1 MNIASGSLTNQF
13 RRISYPQDRVAALC
27 LATISGVILFGLTAA
42 WPSWTHDGMI
52 HLHRIRALAD
62 ALRAGVIF
70 PRWFPDYTFGYGYP
84 ALNYYAPGSYYP
96 PALLHLAG
104 LDIVLSLR
112 LSLTLGFALSAWWMF
127 QLSRLYVSLWPAIV
141 GVICFQFFPYR
152 MIDLFVRGAFPEFT
166 AFIWLPLIATRA
178 VWLGRALTAVGWVVV
193 FVLLSL
199 AAKGSHALRRR
210 QDSDSPTGWRY
221 WPLAAWFAA
230 GRSSW
235 WPPRASLRARG
246 M

>member
-1 MNIASGSLTNQF
+1 MSRIFHTAGRSATWYLRDFKSLFINISSGSLTNQF

-112 LSLTLGFALSAWWMF
+112 LSLTVGFALSASWMF
-127 QLSRLYVSLWPAIV
+127 HLSRLYVSLWPAIV

-152 MIDLFVRGAFPEFT
+152 MIDLFVRGHSPNSP
-166 AFIWLPLIATRA
+166 PLYGCR
-178 VWLGRALTAVGWVVV
+178 W
-193 FVLLSL
+193 
-199 AAKGSHALRRR
+199 
-210 QDSDSPTGWRY
+210 SPTTRCRQ
-221 WPLAAWFAA
+221 WPHI
-230 GRSSW
+230 GGQT
-235 WPPRASLRARG
+235 RG
-246 M
+246 PAQISCR